1 MSFVV
6 QNNYG
11 VSSSGLRNKKKEA
24 QNMSFFG
31 NTKNFLTI
39 IPTILPSG
47 FHAVSSS
54 QLPDADDRNQPVF
67 HSKQERYVGLGLPR
81 TDNYKVGIEIARLL
95 EACSKYP
102 LIPC

>member
-1 MSFVV
+1 
-6 QNNYG
+6 
-11 VSSSGLRNKKKEA
+11 
-24 QNMSFFG
+24 MSFFG

>member
-39 IPTILPSG
+39 MEFQAENPG
-47 FHAVSSS
+47 RS
-54 QLPDADDRNQPVF
+54 QN
-67 HSKQERYVGLGLPR
+67 
-81 TDNYKVGIEIARLL
+81 ARGMN
-95 EACSKYP
+95 AS
-102 LIPC
+102 